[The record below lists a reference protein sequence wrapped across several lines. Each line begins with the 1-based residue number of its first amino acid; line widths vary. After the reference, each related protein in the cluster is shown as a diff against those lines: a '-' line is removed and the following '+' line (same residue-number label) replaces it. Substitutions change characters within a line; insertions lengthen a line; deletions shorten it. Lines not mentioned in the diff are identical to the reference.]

1 MRLLVKLGVTVGVLF
16 VGLFVFVWLT
26 VPLNVPW
33 RSMLQQAGALPR
45 WLDPPPMTVGR
56 MGERLTVPEGYGLT
70 LFAQGVTEA
79 RGLAVTSGGDV
90 LVSTPRDGRVLLL
103 YVDDDADGST
113 DGQVVL
119 LEGLTRPNGLA
130 VRDGYLYVGE
140 EDGVGRVLFDAETR
154 AIIGEYT
161 RIIEGLPPGGNH
173 WKKTIRF
180 GPDGLLYVAVGS
192 SCNVCIEEDSR
203 RGTILRYTSDGDFVD
218 IFATGLRN
226 SGGFDWS
233 PLTGILYATDNGR
246 DLLGD
251 EFPPCELNEVVAG
264 GFYGWPFVNG
274 QNVPDPDLGEVQSA
288 VIETA
293 IPPVHEFKPHNA
305 PLGMVFFRQD
315 WHPPDYRGAA
325 AVALHGSWNRRE
337 KDGYKVVSLHFASDG
352 SIEERDF
359 LTGFLVDGE
368 VVGRPADVAESSD
381 GSVYVSDDLGG
392 AVYRIKFDT
401 DDDRAFNLPTPRT
414 SQGYDPTEIGPDER
428 ENALAIGQA
437 ILVAEDCMVCHARV
451 DEAVADRGVL
461 RNLRTNYT
469 VEELAEYLAAPQQ
482 PMPPYEADRA
492 ERRAFSI
499 FLLESF

>member
-1 MRLLVKLGVTVGVLF
+1 MKLLLRLGAIAVVLLVVLF
-16 VGLFVFVWLT
+16 LFIWLT

-33 RSMLQQAGALPR
+33 RSMLQQAGVLPR
-45 WLDPPPMTVGR
+45 WLDPQPMTVVR
-56 MGERLTVPEGYGLT
+56 MVERLRVPEGYGLG
-70 LFAQGVTEA
+70 LFAEGVTEA
-79 RGLAVTSGGDV
+79 RGLTVTVVGDV

-103 YVDDDADGST
+103 HADTDADGEA
-113 DGQVVL
+113 DGQSVL
-119 LEGLTRPNGLA
+119 LDGLARPNGLA

-140 EDGVGRVLFDAETR
+140 EDGVGRVPFDVETGSTT
-154 AIIGEYT
+154 GEYR

-180 GPDGLLYVAVGS
+180 GVDGLLYLAVGS

-203 RGTILRYTSDGDFVD
+203 RGAILRYTAEGEFVD

-233 PLTGILYATDNGR
+233 PATGTLYATDNGR

-274 QNVPDPDLGEVQSA
+274 RNVPDPDFGDVQSA
-288 VIETA
+288 VMEAA
-293 IPPVHEFKPHNA
+293 IPPVHEFQPHNA
-305 PLGMVFFRQD
+305 PLGIVFFRHD
-315 WHPPDYRGAA
+315 RHPPEYRGAA
-325 AVALHGSWNRRE
+325 AVALHGSWNRSE

-359 LTGFLVDGE
+359 LTGFLVNDE
-368 VVGRPADVAESSD
+368 AIGRPADVAEGPD

-392 AVYRIKFDT
+392 AVYRIRFNTVT
-401 DDDRAFNLPTPRT
+401 DKTLTVSTPRP
-414 SQGYDPTEIGPDER
+414 SSGYDSRVIGAEER
-428 ENALAIGQA
+428 QNALAIGSS
-437 ILVAEDCMVCHARV
+437 ILADKDCLVCHARADEQADDRFVLRDLRTKYTV
-451 DEAVADRGVL
+451 DELSAFLVSPR
-461 RNLRTNYT
+461 
-469 VEELAEYLAAPQQ
+469 Q
-482 PMPPYEADRA
+482 PMPPYEADR
-492 ERRAFSI
+492 ESRRALAI